1 MFASVSHPHLD
12 RVCRSRPTG
21 GHPSPGA
28 PQPVSQHYLSPHFP
42 FRRLISTR
50 GCFSLPDQ
58 AFVQR
63 LTGVDN
69 TVFGL
74 KTPVGLSVRLSV
86 CPSGCRSV
94 CSPPPP
100 RSVACP
106 SFCPPHRPRLHS
118 TPFSHSNPSTKHIHR
133 QSLFT
138 VRDQRLLMT
147 RSLSTHKNSQKP
159 DAVQSQSH
167 KHHATVLKMAKHC
180 RMVFFDFLDMNSFRQ
195 DLPE

>member
-100 RSVACP
+100 PPVRLPAHLSVHHIGHVYIQPHSVIAIL
-106 SFCPPHRPRLHS
+106 PPNIS
-118 TPFSHSNPSTKHIHR
+118 TDNPY
-133 QSLFT
+133 
-138 VRDQRLLMT
+138 
-147 RSLSTHKNSQKP
+147 SQYAIK
-159 DAVQSQSH
+159 D
-167 KHHATVLKMAKHC
+167 C
-180 RMVFFDFLDMNSFRQ
+180 
-195 DLPE
+195 